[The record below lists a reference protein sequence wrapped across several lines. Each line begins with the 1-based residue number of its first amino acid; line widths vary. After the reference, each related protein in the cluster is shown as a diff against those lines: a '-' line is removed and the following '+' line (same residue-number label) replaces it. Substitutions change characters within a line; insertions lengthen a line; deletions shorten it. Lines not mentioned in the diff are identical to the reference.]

1 MAVDLPQRFKFGW
14 VGLGAMGWPMAKQ
27 LLKISDAKLVV
38 FDVDEKVLHRFAR
51 ETPDGR
57 VEIASSAKQVADD
70 SDCIFTIVPEG
81 RHVKEVYLTPDTG
94 ILAAN
99 TSGKLLIDCSTIDI
113 ATSLAV
119 GEAVMSSNLG
129 NSKPAV
135 FFDSPVSGG
144 TAGAANGT
152 ITFMVGMASDDPSF
166 PLVQSILKKMGRSIN
181 PMGGRGLGLAA
192 KLSNNYLS
200 GIIALATSEAMN
212 LGMKLGIEP
221 KVLSDC
227 FQSGSSANWVNS
239 TVNPVPGVCPDA
251 VTSREYEGGFKVQLM
266 EKDMKLAAAAARD
279 VGANLVLGETAI
291 EAYSSAASDPRFRG
305 KDSRVVY
312 KWLGGVDP
320 RGERRS

>member
-1 MAVDLPQRFKFGW
+1 MSDMDVDLPQHFKFGW
-14 VGLGAMGWPMAKQ
+14 VGLGAMGWPMANQ
-27 LLKISDAKLVV
+27 LLKNSDAKLVV
-38 FDVDEKVLHRFAR
+38 FDVDEKVLHQFAR
-51 ETPDGR
+51 EAPDGR
-57 VEIASSAKQVADD
+57 VEIASSAKQVADE
-70 SDCIFTIVPEG
+70 SACIFTIVPEG
-81 RHVKEVYLTPDTG
+81 RHVKEVYLTPNTG

-99 TSGKLLIDCSTIDI
+99 TSGKLLIDCSD
-113 ATSLAV
+113 
-119 GEAVMSSNLG
+119 LG

-144 TAGAANGT
+144 TAGAVNGT

-251 VTSREYEGGFKVQLM
+251 VTSKEYEGGFKVQLM

-320 RGERRS
+320 RSERKS